1 MLPPNAL
8 DARIEQLR
16 REGEEESLAAQ
27 GAPVPNHPGLTV
39 RDLANALIAGAVR
52 NGYLEDLHAGR
63 SSPVLLEPAISRITD
78 DEMKKLMIESSR
90 LPSWG
95 CGCTSSSR
103 SPKPLLPGFATP
115 APSRSDGSARPCA
128 ASSPHTGAE
137 GQGAWAAAPPS
148 TPPGASVHAAAAP
161 SSLPSG
167 SSNPSTF

>member
-78 DEMKKLMIESSR
+78 DEMKKLMIESSAELGLR
-90 LPSWG
+90 LHQFFAEPEAFAAWLRYARSFTKRWERAAVRCELPAHGGGGAGCVG
-95 CGCTSSSR
+95 CGA
-103 SPKPLLPGFATP
+103 PLDTTWRFCPRCGRAIQP
-115 APSRSDGSARPCA
+115 AVG
-128 ASSPHTGAE
+128 
-137 GQGAWAAAPPS
+137 
-148 TPPGASVHAAAAP
+148 
-161 SSLPSG
+161 
-167 SSNPSTF
+167 